1 MDTLKGMGLPY
12 NAASRFIDRNVENGL
27 GHKVAIYFQ
36 DISITYD
43 ELQQAVHRFGNA
55 LLRLGITMEDRVL
68 LLCDDAPE
76 FVESFFGAV
85 KVGAVPIPVNTA
97 MAPADYEYFL
107 NNSRAKV
114 IVAHQ
119 SLWYRIR
126 DIRDRLRYVKHVIV
140 IHESANHEADVMD
153 YRQLT
158 NGESTNLEGAHT
170 THSDSA
176 FWLYSSG
183 STGNPK
189 GIIHLQHDMEYA
201 FNAYA
206 RNVLQLN
213 ESDITFSASKL
224 YFAYGLGNGMYFPFG
239 AGASTVLLKG
249 RPKPDVVLETIEKYR
264 PTVFFGVP
272 TLYGSMIDLT
282 ERSQR
287 KYDLSSVRICI
298 SAGEALPAQFMKKW
312 KQLYGLDIL
321 DGIGSSEVLH
331 IFLSNGIGDI
341 RPGST
346 GKIVPG
352 YDAKVVNELGMP
364 ASAMEVGDL
373 LVKGD
378 SIAHGYWNLHEENKR
393 KFIGEWLHTGDK
405 YYMDEDGYFWY
416 CGRSDDMIKVNGI
429 WVSPVEI
436 ENALIKHETV
446 FEVAVVGVKLEDDL
460 TVSKAYVVLKEGIVA
475 HESLK
480 SELQAFVKNELASY
494 KSPKLIEFVN
504 ELPKTQ
510 SGKIQ
515 RFKLRTGS

>member
-264 PTVFFGVP
+264 PTVFFWRSY
-272 TLYGSMIDLT
+272 LIRIDD
-282 ERSQR
+282 RSDRTFTAQIR
-287 KYDLSSVRICI
+287 SLLGANLHIGRRSAACAVHEEMEAAVR
-298 SAGEALPAQFMKKW
+298 
-312 KQLYGLDIL
+312 LDIL

-460 TVSKAYVVLKEGIVA
+460 TVSKAYVVLKEGVVA

>member
-1 MDTLKGMGLPY
+1 ME
-12 NAASRFIDRNVENGL
+12 AA
-27 GHKVAIYFQ
+27 
-36 DISITYD
+36 
-43 ELQQAVHRFGNA
+43 
-55 LLRLGITMEDRVL
+55 
-68 LLCDDAPE
+68 
-76 FVESFFGAV
+76 
-85 KVGAVPIPVNTA
+85 
-97 MAPADYEYFL
+97 
-107 NNSRAKV
+107 
-114 IVAHQ
+114 
-119 SLWYRIR
+119 
-126 DIRDRLRYVKHVIV
+126 
-140 IHESANHEADVMD
+140 
-153 YRQLT
+153 
-158 NGESTNLEGAHT
+158 
-170 THSDSA
+170 
-176 FWLYSSG
+176 
-183 STGNPK
+183 
-189 GIIHLQHDMEYA
+189 
-201 FNAYA
+201 
-206 RNVLQLN
+206 
-213 ESDITFSASKL
+213 
-224 YFAYGLGNGMYFPFG
+224 
-239 AGASTVLLKG
+239 
-249 RPKPDVVLETIEKYR
+249 
-264 PTVFFGVP
+264 
-272 TLYGSMIDLT
+272 
-282 ERSQR
+282 
-287 KYDLSSVRICI
+287 VR
-298 SAGEALPAQFMKKW
+298 
-312 KQLYGLDIL
+312 LDIL

-460 TVSKAYVVLKEGIVA
+460 TVSKAYVVLKEGVVA